1 MTNPNKKIFLIDGSS
16 YLYRA
21 FHAMPPLTTSTG
33 LPTGAVKG
41 VTNMLRNL
49 RNENPNSHYLAI
61 FDAKGKNFRHSIYK
75 DYKANRPPMPPE
87 LREQLAPLKSI
98 CNAMGMP
105 VVEIPDVEADDV
117 IATLAVMGA
126 QRGIPMIISSLD
138 KDLMQLVEDPLVKM
152 VNTMNNKV
160 YDVAGVQEKFGV
172 HPDQIVDYLALVGD
186 TSDNI
191 PGVPKVGPKTAVK
204 WLNEFKD
211 LEGIT
216 QNAENFPGVVG
227 QNLRDSIQ
235 DLDRNVELV
244 TLKKDVDLSVSLD
257 ELLAATENQEELNK
271 LFASLEFKNWIKSSD
286 GRSTDEPILSVPS
299 KEYETVLSDKALK
312 TWAEKLNKC
321 SAFAID
327 TETSSLDTM
336 TADLL
341 GISLSCEEGE
351 GCYIPIQHSYEGMP
365 EQLSLSAIVKTLGE
379 AISNNQTKL
388 VGQNLKFDLPI
399 LNRHGIKVTEFLGDT
414 MLMSYVLNSTG
425 TRHGLDRMA
434 VHYLQYQP
442 MKYEEVAG
450 SASKQIN
457 FAQVEI
463 PAATFYAAEDA
474 DITFRLFNL
483 LDKKLQKEPKL
494 INLLKTLEYPMLKSL
509 LRVETNGAKIDTSM
523 LAEYSKELGLKID
536 KLSKTA
542 FKMAGEEF
550 NMDSPKQ
557 LVEILYSKLE
567 LPVLKKTP
575 KGQPSTN
582 EDTLQRLAEEYELP
596 KVIIQYRGL
605 AKLKSTYT
613 DSLINIQHPD
623 TKRIH
628 TSYQQAVTSTGRL
641 SSTEPNLQN
650 IPIKTAEG
658 RKIREAFVAEKGNV
672 LISADYSQIELR
684 IMAHLSGDKN
694 LTHAFNNNID
704 VHSATASEIFDVP
717 LEEVTTDHR
726 RSAKAI
732 NFGLIYGMSA
742 FGLTRQLGIPR
753 HEAQAYLDT
762 YFERYT
768 GVREYMDS
776 TKELAKKNL
785 YVETILGRK
794 LHVTEINASN
804 GLRRQAAERAAIN
817 APLQGSAADIIK
829 KAMIDVDEW
838 IGEDNPNIQM
848 IMQVHDELIFEVKK
862 DFAEEAL
869 THVISLMESAV
880 KLDIP
885 LIVDANQGANW
896 NEAH

>member
-1 MTNPNKKIFLIDGSS
+1 
-16 YLYRA
+16 
-21 FHAMPPLTTSTG
+21 
-33 LPTGAVKG
+33 
-41 VTNMLRNL
+41 
-49 RNENPNSHYLAI
+49 
-61 FDAKGKNFRHSIYK
+61 
-75 DYKANRPPMPPE
+75 
-87 LREQLAPLKSI
+87 
-98 CNAMGMP
+98 MGMP

-172 HPDQIVDYLALVGD
+172 HPDQIIDYLALVGD

-365 EQLSLSAIVKTLGE
+365 EQLSLNTIVKILGE

-509 LRVETNGAKIDTSM
+509 LRVETNGAKINTNM

-557 LVEILYSKLE
+557 LVEILYNKLE

-613 DSLINIQHPD
+613 DSLVNIQHPN

-838 IGEDNPNIQM
+838 IGEDNPNIKM

-862 DFAEEAL
+862 GFAEEAL
-869 THVISLMESAV
+869 ENITRLMEDSV

-885 LIVDANQGANW
+885 LIVDANTGVNW

>member
-509 LRVETNGAKIDTSM
+509 LRVETNGAKINTNM

-557 LVEILYSKLE
+557 LVEILYNKLE

-704 VHSATASEIFDVP
+704 VHSATASEIFDMP

-838 IGEDNPNIQM
+838 IGEDNPNIKM

-862 DFAEEAL
+862 GFAEEAL
-869 THVISLMESAV
+869 ENITRLMEDSV

-885 LIVDANQGANW
+885 LIVDANTGVNW

>member
-172 HPDQIVDYLALVGD
+172 HPDQIIDYLALVGD

-286 GRSTDEPILSVPS
+286 GRSTDEPIASVPS

-351 GCYIPIQHSYEGMP
+351 GCYIPIQHSYDGMP
-365 EQLSLSAIVKTLGE
+365 EQLSLNTIVKILGE

-509 LRVETNGAKIDTSM
+509 LRVETNGAKINTNM

-557 LVEILYSKLE
+557 LVEILYNKLE

-838 IGEDNPNIQM
+838 IGEDNPNIKM

>member
-172 HPDQIVDYLALVGD
+172 HPDQIIDYLALVGD

-286 GRSTDEPILSVPS
+286 GRSTDEPIASVPS

-351 GCYIPIQHSYEGMP
+351 GCYIPIQHSYDGMP
-365 EQLSLSAIVKTLGE
+365 EQLSLNTIVKTLGE

-509 LRVETNGAKIDTSM
+509 LRVETNGAKINTNM

-557 LVEILYSKLE
+557 LVEILYNKLE

-838 IGEDNPNIQM
+838 IGEDNSNIKM

-869 THVISLMESAV
+869 TNVISLMERAV